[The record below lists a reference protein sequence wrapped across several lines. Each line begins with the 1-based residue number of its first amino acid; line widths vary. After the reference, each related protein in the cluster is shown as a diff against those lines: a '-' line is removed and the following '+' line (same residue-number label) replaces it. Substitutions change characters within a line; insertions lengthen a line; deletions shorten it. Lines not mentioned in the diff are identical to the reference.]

1 MLPTSKLRHGLAR
14 IRAALPAVALLALL
28 APSAFSGTVT
38 LQNAAATFSQ
48 SSPSSQPVSTAIDG
62 VFTPGN
68 GWGIYGWSSSPPP
81 IAVFQTVTNQGFVG
95 GTLFTFNLYQDYDW
109 HSIGD
114 FRLSITQDGRANWG
128 ADGLDT
134 SGAWT
139 VLNPLTAVA
148 TNGPTLAIQAD
159 ASILASGTDP
169 TSTVYTVTAWTNL
182 TAITGIRLETLTNAS
197 LPGGGPGRNGNGNF
211 VLTEITV
218 SDEISNGSSVPEP
231 GTLGTL
237 AIALGGF
244 AAVMRKRLAR

>member
-1 MLPTSKLRHGLAR
+1 VLPISKLRHGLAR

-48 SSPSSQPVSTAIDG
+48 SGQPVSAAIDG
-62 VFTPGN
+62 VITLGSAN
-68 GWGIYGWSSSPPP
+68 GWAISGANGVSPQT
-81 IAVFQTVTNQGFVG
+81 AVFQTAADQGFTG
-95 GTLFTFNLYQDYDW
+95 GTLFTFDLYQYYDQ

-114 FRLSITQDGRANWG
+114 FRLSITQDGRASWG

-134 SGAWT
+134 SGTWI

-159 ASILASGTDP
+159 ASILASGTLP
-169 TSTVYTVTAWTNL
+169 SSTVYTVTAWTNL
-182 TAITGIRLETLTNAS
+182 TAITGIRLETLSNAS
-197 LPGGGPGRNGNGNF
+197 LPDGGPGRAGNGNF
-211 VLTEITV
+211 ILSEITV
-218 SDEISNGSSVPEP
+218 SDQPSGGSSVPEP
-231 GTLGTL
+231 GTLSTL

-244 AAVMRKRLAR
+244 AVVMRKRLAR